1 MGPSNQTVPVN
12 TITSF
17 FCRARGSNA
26 KWFINNTSVDVEY
39 DNETYADKGITFTE
53 TPESSHDGIHT
64 YNLTIT
70 VMVSVAINTTKF
82 ICVAYKDTPSFS
94 EPAQL
99 IVMGKS

>member
-17 FCRARGSNA
+17 FCRPRGRNA
-26 KWFINNTSVDVEY
+26 KWFINNTLVDVEY
-39 DNETYADKGITFTE
+39 DRETYTDKGITFNE
-53 TPESSHDGIHT
+53 TTESSYGDIHT
-64 YNLTIT
+64 FSLTIT
-70 VMVSVAINTTKF
+70 VMVSVAINTTNF
-82 ICVAYKDTPSFS
+82 TCVAYKDTSSSS

>member
-39 DNETYADKGITFTE
+39 DNETYVDKGIRFTE
-53 TPESSHDGIHT
+53 TSESSHDGIHT

-70 VMVSVAINTTKF
+70 VMVSVAINTTNF
-82 ICVAYKDTPSFS
+82 TCGAYKDTASFS